1 MNVSLR
7 QAIVRTQWIPPEI
20 QPATADPARVLR
32 QLLGYH
38 HARDI
43 GKALI
48 SDVSIMQ
55 QVLRL
60 RRPHFNLN
68 VISIGFDDLLNQSA
82 AEADRRV
89 DMALMRSRD
98 IFDAAGIG
106 IGRVLR
112 FAVSAGRGPGRNN
125 RITSIREFHD
135 LTNAWTV
142 HRDGIDAFM
151 VSSVSIEEDF
161 EDAGSAGIS
170 PQNGPC
176 NKDNTTGATGI
187 AVALQNDPVVI
198 GDVLAHE
205 LCHYLG
211 LHHQDSDGMNLMY
224 PVRNGV
230 HLTAEQATTMR
241 EHCMMRAPLRV

>member
-1 MNVSLR
+1 MSVSLR
-7 QAIVRTQWIPPEI
+7 QAIFRTQWVPPER
-20 QPATADPARVLR
+20 PLATADPAPVLR
-32 QLLGYH
+32 QLLGYR
-38 HARDI
+38 HAGDI
-43 GKALI
+43 GKAFI
-48 SDVSIMQ
+48 TDVSILQ
-55 QVLRL
+55 QVRRL
-60 RRPHFNLN
+60 RRPHFNVN
-68 VISIGFDDLLNQSA
+68 VISIGFDDLPNQSE
-82 AEADRRV
+82 AEAEHRV

-98 IFDAAGIG
+98 IFDAVGIG

-112 FAVSAGRGPGRNN
+112 FAVRAGPGRDN
-125 RITSIREFHD
+125 RIDSIQEFHD

-161 EDAGSAGIS
+161 EEAGSAGIS
-170 PQNGPC
+170 PQTGPC
-176 NKDNTTGATGI
+176 NKDDTTGATGI
-187 AVALQNDPVVI
+187 AVALQNDPVVM

-211 LHHQDSDGMNLMY
+211 LHHDDSDGMNLMF

-241 EHCMMRAPLRV
+241 EHCMMRAPLRG